1 MECQKGCVV
10 ASVTY
15 EDDEEEQTE
24 ADDKAA
30 GVSQCYWHFGQ

>member
-1 MECQKGCVV
+1 MKLDAVQSCGMLEDVV

-24 ADDKAA
+24 ANDKAA
-30 GVSQCYWHFGQ
+30 GVG